1 MNAQPVRTAEASP
14 PVSPPASRRGLIL
27 LVVAFAAFL
36 TMLDN
41 TIVTVALPSIRAELG
56 LSLTTLEWVA
66 TGYILVF
73 SSVMLTGGRLAD
85 VLGRRA
91 IFLVGFAIFTVASL
105 AAGLAGGAVTLVAAR
120 MVQGLGAG
128 LLLPATLAILSTGRD
143 ERQRSLGVAVW
154 MAVAAAALALGP
166 VLGGLLSEHA
176 HWSWIFLINVPV
188 GVAAIAVGRVA
199 IPESRAEGEQRVDV
213 PGLAASSIAL
223 AALTFALVHV
233 PDVGWA
239 APRTLL
245 ALGVAVVASVVFI
258 AVERRAPFPMVVP
271 AIFAHRAFS
280 GGVASQVLWGLGV
293 NGVFFFTSIF
303 LQDVMG
309 FSPTG
314 AGMAFLPLAALIV
327 AVAPCAPAL
336 ARRFGANVVVA
347 VGLVLVA
354 AGIAGVTLLQPH
366 HGYGELIPVMATI
379 GVGSALT
386 TPLGDAV
393 LGAMPDRYAGVASGV
408 FSVSREV
415 SGIFGIAAVGVLVTL
430 GRDSALAA
438 GRPPAEAFMQGYST
452 GLLTAAALVAAGAVL
467 SLWTLPRRG
476 A

>member
-1 MNAQPVRTAEASP
+1 MNVQLAKTATAPSSP
-14 PVSPPASRRGLIL
+14 RLTL

-56 LSLTTLEWVA
+56 LSLTALEWVA
-66 TGYILVF
+66 TGYILTF
-73 SSVMLTGGRLAD
+73 SSVLLTGGRLAD
-85 VLGRRA
+85 VFGRRVV
-91 IFLVGFAIFTVASL
+91 FLAGFAVFSAASL
-105 AAGLAGGAVTLVAAR
+105 AAGLAGDAVTLVAAR

-154 MAVAAAALALGP
+154 MAVAAGALALGP
-166 VLGGLLSEHA
+166 VLGGVLSQHA

-199 IPESRAEGEQRVDV
+199 IPESRAEGEERLDL
-213 PGLAASSIAL
+213 PGLVTSSTAL

-245 ALGVAVVASVVFI
+245 ALVVAGAASAAFV

-271 AIFAHRAFS
+271 SLFVHRVFS

-293 NGVFFFTSIF
+293 NGVFFFTAIF

-314 AGMAFLPLAALIV
+314 AGLAFLPLAALII

-347 VGLVLVA
+347 SGLVLVA
-354 AGIAGVTLLQPH
+354 VGIAGVTLLQPH
-366 HGYGELIPVMATI
+366 HGYHELVPVMMTI

-393 LGAMPDRYAGVASGV
+393 LGAMPERYAGVASGV

-415 SGIFGIAAVGVLVTL
+415 SGIFGIAAVGVLVTA

-438 GRPPAEAFMQGYST
+438 GHSPAEAFMHGYST
-452 GLLTAAALVAAGAVL
+452 GLFTAAALVAAGAVL
-467 SLWTLPRRG
+467 SLWALPRRG
-476 A
+476 R